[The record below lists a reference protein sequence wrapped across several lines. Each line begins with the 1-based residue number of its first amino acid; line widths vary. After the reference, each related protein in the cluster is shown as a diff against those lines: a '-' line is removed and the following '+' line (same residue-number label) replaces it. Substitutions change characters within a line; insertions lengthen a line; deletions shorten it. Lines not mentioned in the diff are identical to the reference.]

1 MNQIDSTVR
10 IKAKGDLTDS
20 YEAKIIEKTK
30 GISDPRERMK
40 LNHRLSGEAIVEIQN
55 KILDAI
61 FISELDL
68 PLYILAL
75 ECLTE
80 ALKCA
85 MNNMGT
91 LREPMEQRL
100 DILRR
105 VTDISVMSRE

>member
-1 MNQIDSTVR
+1 MQSTII

-20 YEAKIIEKTK
+20 YEAGIIDKTK
-30 GISDPRERMK
+30 GINDPGER
-40 LNHRLSGEAIVEIQN
+40 LEQNVRLSGEAIVEIEN

-61 FISELDL
+61 FISELDI
-68 PLYILAL
+68 PFYILAM

-105 VTDISVMSRE
+105 ITDISVARNL

>member
-1 MNQIDSTVR
+1 MHSTII

-20 YEAKIIEKTK
+20 YEAGIIDKTM
-30 GISDPRERMK
+30 GINDLDERLK
-40 LNHRLSGEAIVEIQN
+40 QNVRLSGEALVEIEN

-61 FISELDL
+61 FISEVDI
-68 PLYILAL
+68 PFYILAM

-80 ALKCA
+80 ALKDA

-91 LREPMEQRL
+91 LREPMEHRL

-105 VTDISVMSRE
+105 ITDISVMNRE

>member
-1 MNQIDSTVR
+1 MQSTII

-20 YEAKIIEKTK
+20 YEAGIIDKTK
-30 GISDPRERMK
+30 GINDPGER
-40 LNHRLSGEAIVEIQN
+40 LEQNVRLSGEAIVEIEN

-68 PLYILAL
+68 PFYILAM

-80 ALKCA
+80 ALKGA

-105 VTDISVMSRE
+105 VTDISVMSRK